1 MLFEMPVYRAPDFTK
16 PELVNAPDCRFEA
29 AEMDGQLEDE
39 IKEWRKDTLMELQSG
54 ISEDILSQYEGQR
67 MEVLVDEA
75 SGEWPGLYTGRVW
88 FQAPEVD
95 GITYVSG
102 PGVEVGS
109 IVEADITETREYD
122 LIALA

>member
-1 MLFEMPVYRAPDFTK
+1 
-16 PELVNAPDCRFEA
+16 
-29 AEMDGQLEDE
+29 MDGQLDDD

-67 MEVLVDEA
+67 LEILVDTP
-75 SGEWPGLYTGRVW
+75 SDEWPGLYLGRAW

-95 GITYVSG
+95 GVTYVSG
-102 PGVEVGS
+102 PDVEAGA
-109 IVEADITETREYD
+109 IVEADITDTREYD

>member
-1 MLFEMPVYRAPDFTK
+1 
-16 PELVNAPDCRFEA
+16 
-29 AEMDGQLEDE
+29 MDGQLEDE

-67 MEVLVDEA
+67 LDILVDEA
-75 SGEWPGLYTGRVW
+75 SDEWPGLYTGRAW

-102 PGVEVGS
+102 PDVEAGAM
-109 IVEADITETREYD
+109 VEADITETREYD